1 MYNFTLTWHKS
12 YIIRA
17 GKKCNNIFTI
27 ACNSSSVNVSISFHA
42 DRISSIIVLYGSPFQ
57 IHKLRIKNHELK
69 FSTEPICYIDFGD
82 ECLRNV
88 LVTNLFTTK
97 LSQTLSHQHHCH
109 RIDFVLGLESVCEF
123 SYWWFWRWIL
133 IRFSPIDI
141 ICFHAFS
148 CSKFEPLFSRIF
160 GKFIHA

>member
-69 FSTEPICYIDFGD
+69 FSTESICYIDVGD
-82 ECLRNV
+82 GCSRRNV
-88 LVTNLFTTK
+88 LMTILRSTNCRQPYVINITVTESISFWVWSLFVN
-97 LSQTLSHQHHCH
+97 
-109 RIDFVLGLESVCEF
+109 F
-123 SYWWFWRWIL
+123 
-133 IRFSPIDI
+133 PIDGSGGE
-141 ICFHAFS
+141 FLFG
-148 CSKFEPLFSRIF
+148 FPLLI
-160 GKFIHA
+160 